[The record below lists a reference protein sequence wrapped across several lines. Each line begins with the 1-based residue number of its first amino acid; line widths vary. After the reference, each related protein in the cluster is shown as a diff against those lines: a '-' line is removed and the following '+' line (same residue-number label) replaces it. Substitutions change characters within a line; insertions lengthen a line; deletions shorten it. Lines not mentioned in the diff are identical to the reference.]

1 MTKPT
6 VYLETT
12 LIGHLVGRFHT
23 DTVIAARQTITR
35 DWWDHTA
42 PEFQLVAS
50 QLVAEECGAGNP
62 EAARGRLALLKEVD
76 FLDIANDSRHLAAN
90 LIGAGAIPDTEPR
103 DALHISIAATNGI
116 QYLLTWNFKHMAN
129 AAMRERIE
137 RVCRDS
143 GFEPPVIC
151 TPEELSGDDDD
162 S

>member
-12 LIGHLVGRFHT
+12 LIGHLVGRVHP
-23 DTVIAARQTITR
+23 DTVIAARQTVTHE
-35 DWWDHTA
+35 WWDHSA
-42 PEFQLVAS
+42 SGFQLVAS
-50 QLVAEECGAGNP
+50 QLVAEECAAGDP
-62 EAARGRLALLKEVD
+62 DAAHERLAVLDEIE
-76 FLDIANDSRHLAAN
+76 FLEITEASRQLAKN
-90 LIGAGAIPDTEPR
+90 LTASGAIPPTEPR

-116 QYLLTWNFKHMAN
+116 QYLLTWNFKHIAN
-129 AAMRERIE
+129 AIMRERIE

-151 TPEELSGDDDD
+151 TPDELSGDDDG